1 MTTDRFVVRAGAYY
15 DSVTLMLASRDAEEV
30 DGVGF
35 AAAVLATPVN
45 VQLLSAQGFEVP
57 DDAGPSDLIVAVRA
71 GTEASADAA
80 VAAVESRLGGPG
92 APAESAAQA
101 GQLPPRSFRSA
112 ARRNPGIN
120 LAFISVPGR
129 HATHEVAD
137 ALEAGLHVFCFS
149 DGPSVRDEA
158 ALKARAVERGLLVMG
173 PDCGTSILDGVGLG
187 FANEVR
193 RGPVGIVGA
202 SGTGIQQVTC
212 LLDGAKVGVSH
223 ALGVGGRDL
232 SVEVGGMMARHAL
245 ELLARDTSTEI
256 IVVLSKPPD
265 PAVARAVA
273 DAASST
279 GKPVVLGLLGPLTH
293 GLDLPAGVSF
303 AGSLE
308 AAAISAA
315 RMAGARLDLI
325 DPIPPPHRRPGLV
338 RGLFCGGSLCYE
350 AMDAIAAATREP
362 VYSNV
367 PLDPAWRL
375 DDVETSKGH
384 TFIDYGE
391 DELTEGRAH
400 PMIDPTL
407 RNARFEREA
416 DDGEVGAILLDVVL
430 GHGAHADPAADLG
443 ASIERSLARR
453 PDLSVVITLCGTE
466 QDPQDAGAQWG
477 RLEKAGAIVT
487 RSAAQA
493 ARVALRAA
501 GDDDA

>member
-1 MTTDRFVVRAGAYY
+1 MTDRFLVRAGAYY
-15 DSVTLMLASRDAEEV
+15 DSVTLMLASRDAEQI
-30 DGVGF
+30 DGVDF

-45 VQLLSAQGFEVP
+45 VQLLGAHGFDVP

-71 GTEASADAA
+71 GTEASADSAL
-80 VAAVESRLGGPG
+80 AAVENRLGGAGLPAERAPG
-92 APAESAAQA
+92 AGER
-101 GQLPPRSFRSA
+101 PPRSFRSA
-112 ARRNPGIN
+112 AWRNPGTN
-120 LAFISVPGR
+120 LAFVSVPGR
-129 HATHEVAD
+129 HATYEVAD

-149 DGPSVRDEA
+149 DGPSLRDEA
-158 ALKARAVERGLLVMG
+158 ALKARALERGLLLMG
-173 PDCGTSILDGVGLG
+173 PDCGTSIIDGVALG

-212 LLDGAKVGVSH
+212 LLDGGEIGTSH
-223 ALGVGGRDL
+223 AIGVGGRDL
-232 SVEVGGMMARHAL
+232 SVEVGGMMTRRAL
-245 ELLARDTSTEI
+245 ELLARDATTEI

-265 PAVARAVA
+265 PAVARGVA
-273 DAASST
+273 EAASAT

-293 GLDLPAGVSF
+293 GLDVPAGVSF
-303 AGSLE
+303 ATSLE
-308 AAAISAA
+308 VAAISAA
-315 RMAGARLDLI
+315 RLTGAQLELV
-325 DPIPPPHRRPGLV
+325 DPIPPPHGRSGLV

-350 AMDAIAAATREP
+350 AMDAIAAATGEP

-384 TFIDYGE
+384 TFIDYGD

-416 DDGEVGAILLDVVL
+416 DDGEVDTILLDVVL
-430 GHGAHADPAADLG
+430 GHGAHPDPAGDLSE
-443 ASIERSLARR
+443 SIERALARR
-453 PDLSVVITLCGTE
+453 PDLSVIVTVCGA
-466 QDPQDAGAQWG
+466 QRDPQDAVAQWA

-501 GDDDA
+501 GADDA